1 MRDLIEKKAP
11 DGLTLIVPGSGVALR
26 WLLKE
31 QGRDYPMDK
40 MPAIG
45 AIPSAGVVVV
55 RTDAGFPIE
64 KLIER
69 DKPLRGPSEHRRH
82 PRHRSPMRSSCA
94 CWASRSISSTG
105 LRVTV
110 RSRLQSSVAR

>member
-31 QGRDYPMDK
+31 QGHNYPMDK

-69 DKPLRGPSEHRRH
+69 DKPLRGGQNAPA
-82 PRHRSPMRSSCA
+82 PLDRSPMRSSCA

-105 LRVTV
+105 LRL
-110 RSRLQSSVAR
+110 R